1 MQIIYEVTD
10 WPKTNAVVDLIAYF
24 EGNLAITVDGKFFF
38 DESGVPLVELGLVVQ
53 RWLTEIEGDESKT
66 FVYLSMDH
74 DEAIFVFKPVNQN
87 EIILESIWQLP
98 EMPITTS
105 FSQVKD
111 ALIKY
116 TQDLSITLDKH
127 YGTDLKNIA
136 RQNV

>member
-24 EGNLAITVDGKFFF
+24 EGNLTIIVNDKVFF
-38 DESGVPLVELGLVVQ
+38 DESGIPLVELGLVVQ
-53 RWLTEIEGDESKT
+53 RWLAEIEGDDLKT

-74 DEAIFVFKPVNQN
+74 DEAILVFKPANQN

-98 EMPITTS
+98 KMPIITS

-127 YGTDLKNIA
+127 YGIDLKNIA
-136 RQNV
+136 SQNV